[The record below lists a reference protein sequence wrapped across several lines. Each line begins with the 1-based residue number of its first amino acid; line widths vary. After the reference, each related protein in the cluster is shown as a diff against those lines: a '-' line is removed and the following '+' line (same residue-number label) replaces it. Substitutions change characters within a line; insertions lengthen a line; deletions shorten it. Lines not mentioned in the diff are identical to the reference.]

1 MPRPKDGYK
10 NHAGQS
16 IPGTG
21 DINGRFMDRSRLL
34 FWAFARGKQGH
45 AKLYDNA
52 ALDIGT
58 AVHTMAEL
66 DMKGQPQR
74 DIDFYLNA
82 TLSDA
87 EQKTKASAAF
97 AAFRQWREAF
107 HVRAYMQEISLVS
120 EKLQYGGTLDTVA
133 IIRGGLGLVDFKTT
147 NTGEVYEDFLLQL
160 AAYGI
165 LWAETHPDEPLTEGY
180 HLILL
185 PKDGSKPIHRE
196 FTHEQ
201 LHPYRQK
208 FWLYRKAFDL
218 DAICTDPATLNGVAV
233 APSPKPDAKPE
244 TVSPKAAVAAKRTKT
259 TREKI
264 IADSPQRPL
273 TMAETL
279 RAYGH
284 VREGVA
290 A

>member
-10 NHAGQS
+10 NAAGIS

-34 FWAFARGKQGH
+34 YWAFGRGKAGH

-66 DMKGQPQR
+66 DLKASPQR
-74 DIDFYLNA
+74 DIDFYLTA
-82 TLSDA
+82 TLTDP
-87 EQKTKASAAF
+87 EQQAKAKAAF
-97 AAFRQWREAF
+97 GAFRTWRETF

-120 EKLQYGGTLDTVA
+120 EALQFGGTLDTIA
-133 IIRGGLGLVDFKTT
+133 TIRNGLGLVDFKTT
-147 NTGEVYEDFLLQL
+147 NTGEVYEDMLLQL

-165 LWAETHPDEPLTEGY
+165 LWAETHPHEPLTEGY

-208 FWLYRKAFDL
+208 FWLYRQAYKL
-218 DAICTDPATLNGVAV
+218 DAICNDPKVLNGVAV
-233 APSPKPDAKPE
+233 APSVAPETPKPKRTPKPAATVRE
-244 TVSPKAAVAAKRTKT
+244 TVMASSP
-259 TREKI
+259 
-264 IADSPQRPL
+264 SRPL
-273 TMAETL
+273 SMGEML

-284 VREGVA
+284 VREGVSA
-290 A
+290 

>member
-10 NHAGQS
+10 NAAGQP

-34 FWAFARGKQGH
+34 YWAFNRGKEGH

-66 DMKGQPQR
+66 DLKASPQR
-74 DIDFYLNA
+74 DIDFYLTA
-82 TLSDA
+82 TLPDP
-87 EQKTKASAAF
+87 EQQAKAAAAF
-97 AAFRQWREAF
+97 GAFRQWREQF
-107 HVRAYMQEISLVS
+107 HVRAIAQEISLVS
-120 EKLQYGGTLDTVA
+120 EKLQFGGTLDTIAA
-133 IIRGGLGLVDFKTT
+133 IRRGRGLVDFKTT
-147 NTGEVYEDFLLQL
+147 KSGEVYEDMLLQL

-165 LWAETHPDEPLTEGY
+165 LWAENHPATPLDEGY

-185 PKDGSKPIHRE
+185 PKDGSEPIHRE

-208 FWLYRKAFDL
+208 FWLYRKAFEL
-218 DAICTDPATLNGVAV
+218 DAMCNNPKVLNGVAV
-233 APSPKPDAKPE
+233 APSVAPTQTDA
-244 TVSPKAAVAAKRTKT
+244 PKAKRAAKT
-259 TREKI
+259 TPPPRERI
-264 IADSPQRPL
+264 TVARRPASIGEL
-273 TMAETL
+273 L

-284 VREGVA
+284 VREEATV
-290 A
+290 